1 MIPQPITMERQRGL
15 CLPHGLLFGHDAA
28 VAAWT
33 WNEFRHRV
41 MPVDAAIG
49 IVRSRQLV
57 GSAIFQNF
65 SGYNVELS
73 YYGPQTFSAGI
84 AKSLARYALERFIGI
99 DRLTMRTNRKNTSIL
114 KMFHR
119 FGFKYEGTQVRYY
132 GPFGD
137 AAVFMLFREDL
148 ERIGGLAT
156 GKDDAK

>member
-1 MIPQPITMERQRGL
+1 MIPQPIREERQHGL

-33 WNEFRHRV
+33 WNEFKHRA

-49 IVRSRQLV
+49 IVRNNQLV
-57 GSAIFQNF
+57 GSALFQNF

-84 AKSLARYALERFIGI
+84 AKTLARFAVERFNI
-99 DRLTMRTNRKNTSIL
+99 DRLTMRTNRKNIAIL
-114 KMFHR
+114 KMFGG
-119 FGFKYEGTQVRYY
+119 FGFKFEGVQHRYY

-137 AAVFMLFREDL
+137 AAVFVLFREDL
-148 ERIGGLAT
+148 ERIGGLSKGET
-156 GKDDAK
+156 